1 MAKSSQTKSKPKKNS
16 EIEKSNY
23 DLIIAFLLF
32 FIATIEI
39 FEAGYFGIFIS
50 DIFDLLF
57 GEAAILASIYLIIL
71 AVLLLTKR
79 LVVFFKSMYGTIMN
93 LVFFTSFYIYH
104 LIFLYN
110 ERDVI
115 NLDMYKELTVNDN
128 VSHGAGIFIHAIDL
142 MLFTLF
148 GGVGIIIPAILLIV
162 ACVMLI
168 LNLEKV
174 KDLTASLE
182 NGDLSIKKPKE
193 KVEEVVKPKPK
204 VKKATTGFSDQ
215 DINQLLSEDDFLET
229 KPSMFFNEE
238 PSEEVNSFYD
248 KMSQPFSEESE
259 EVFEET
265 SSEGFSALDFKKSLN
280 GTMPKFSVANDIKKE
295 VIEEIVEDVVED
307 IIEPASSDLTQ
318 ELVVTEGKKVT
329 PKVGKYSI
337 PPIDLLKTFDV
348 KNSNV
353 GAQNKFA
360 KDKGDVLISTL
371 ASFKI
376 KATIDKINIG
386 PNIIKYEL
394 LPEVGTKVA
403 KFSSLSNDIALALAA
418 SSVRIEAPIPGKS
431 AIGIEIPNQKPK
443 IIGLK
448 EVLGS
453 KFNDPK
459 NLLQVGLGIDITGKP
474 VFCDIKTTPHMLV
487 AGSTGS
493 GKSVCINSIIVSIL
507 AKAKPEEV
515 KLVLVD
521 PKKVELTPFNGIP
534 HLLTPVVTDPKKA
547 AYVLSKMVEEM
558 EHRYELFAETSTRN
572 ILGYN
577 EKVKDKLPYIVI
589 IIDELADLMM
599 VASKEVESSIARIA
613 QMARAAGIHL
623 IVATQRPSTDVIT
636 GLIKAN
642 IPTRVSFA
650 VSSSIDSRT
659 ILDSIGAE
667 KLLGKGDML
676 IMEQSS
682 PNLVRL
688 QGAYLSDDEVYS
700 VVDYINSQG
709 NEVEFVDF
717 DMEEVNVENFGAG
730 SDLDPLYES
739 VKRDVINMQ
748 KASTSHIQRHYK
760 VGYNRATTIM
770 EQLESRG
777 IVSPTEGTKPR
788 RVLVREE
795 DADIY

>member
-1 MAKSSQTKSKPKKNS
+1 MAKSNQTKSKTKKNS

-39 FEAGYFGIFIS
+39 LEAGYFGIFIN

-57 GEAAILASIYLIIL
+57 GEAAILASVYLIML
-71 AVLLLTKR
+71 AVLILTKR
-79 LVVFFKSMYGTIMN
+79 LVPFFKSMPGIITN

-110 ERDVI
+110 ERDVV
-115 NLDMYKELTVNDN
+115 NLNMYKELTTNDN
-128 VSHGAGIFIHAIDL
+128 VSHGAGIIVHAMDL
-142 MLFTLF
+142 LLFTLF

-174 KDLTASLE
+174 KELTATLE
-182 NGDLSIKKPKE
+182 NGDLSLKKPKAE
-193 KVEEVVKPKPK
+193 VEEVKVKPKA
-204 VKKATTGFSDQ
+204 KKAPTGFSDQ
-215 DINQLLSEDDFLET
+215 DIDQLLSEDDFLET
-229 KPSMFFNEE
+229 KPSMIFTDEQN
-238 PSEEVNSFYD
+238 EEVNSFYD
-248 KMSQPFSEESE
+248 KMSQPFSEDTQDI
-259 EVFEET
+259 VEET
-265 SSEGFSALDFKKSLN
+265 SSEAFSALDFKKSLN
-280 GTMPKFSVANDIKKE
+280 GTTKFSVNSDVKAD
-295 VIEEIVEDVVED
+295 VVEEIVEEVIVEPISEVVE
-307 IIEPASSDLTQ
+307 

-394 LPEVGTKVA
+394 LPEVGTKVS
-403 KFSSLSNDIALALAA
+403 KFSSLSSDIALALAA

-453 KFNDPK
+453 KLNDPK

-709 NEVEFVDF
+709 NEVEFVEF